1 VDVRDARRPVAP
13 DGHGAARRLASPLG
27 AGVLVA
33 VATAALAVRDPH
45 APGSWGVC
53 PTALVGLDCPACGSL
68 RAVHDLTA
76 LQLGAAASSNL
87 LLVLALPVV
96 VVLWVRRVVVLARG
110 PARPI
115 APGRVPRAVWWTL
128 AAVVVTFTVLRNTP
142 LPPGPW
148 LAS

>member
-1 VDVRDARRPVAP
+1 MALREARRPTVPA
-13 DGHGAARRLASPLG
+13 GTGAARRLAPPLA
-27 AGVLVA
+27 AGGLVVA
-33 VATAALAVRDPH
+33 ATAALAVRDPH

-53 PTALVGLDCPACGSL
+53 PTALLGLDCPACGSL

-76 LQLGAAASSNL
+76 LHLAEAASSNL

-96 VVLWVRRVVVLARG
+96 VALWVRRVVLLARG
-110 PARPI
+110 PVPALDPR
-115 APGRVPRAVWWTL
+115 RVPRAAWWVL
-128 AAVVVTFTVLRNTP
+128 GALVVGFTVLRNTP